1 MPSHHH
7 NPWTTLSERTAYD
20 NPWISVS
27 HREVLT
33 PAGTDGIYGVVH
45 FKNYAI
51 GILPIDAEGN
61 TYLVG
66 QYRYTLGRYSWEIPE
81 GGCPKDEQPI
91 EAARRELLEETGLT
105 ATDWTLLGE
114 LDTTNS
120 VTDETGYM
128 YLATGLTQGQ
138 AQPEDTE
145 DLQTRKLPFKEL
157 YEMCLDGR
165 ITDALTLV
173 TVLKAAALAR
183 AGRVSIPG
191 FS

>member
-1 MPSHHH
+1 MSSQHH

-51 GILPIDAEGN
+51 GILPIDVEGN

-91 EAARRELLEETGLT
+91 EAAQRELLEETGLT
-105 ATDWTLLGE
+105 ATDWTILGE

-145 DLQTRKLPFKEL
+145 DLQTRKLPFREL
-157 YEMCLDGR
+157 YEMCLNGR

-183 AGRVSIPG
+183 EGRVSIPG